1 MKSLAL
7 KRLPLLFF
15 IVMTLSSLGKI
26 VAQEESSQFWDNVR
40 FGGGLGVSFGDGFFS
55 GTLAPSA
62 IYQIDPQF
70 AAGVGLSGTYSTQ
83 KNVFKAT
90 ILGGSVLALY
100 NIIPELQLSAE
111 FEENYVTRNFDEAI
125 ALEDDEYFY
134 PALFL
139 GVGYQAGPVTIGVR
153 YDVIYDEDRSIYGS
167 GLVPFVRVY
176 F

>member
-7 KRLPLLFF
+7 KRLPLLF
-15 IVMTLSSLGKI
+15 IIAMTLSSLGKM
-26 VAQEESSQFWDNVR
+26 VAQDESPQFWNNVR

-70 AAGVGLSGTYSTQ
+70 AVGLGLSGTYNTQ
-83 KNVFKAT
+83 KNVYNS
-90 ILGGSVLALY
+90 IIIGGSVLALY
-100 NIIPELQLSAE
+100 NIIPELQISAE

-125 ALEDDEYFY
+125 ALKDDEYFY
-134 PALFL
+134 PAVFL

-153 YDVIYDEDRSIYGS
+153 YDVIYDEDRSIYGN